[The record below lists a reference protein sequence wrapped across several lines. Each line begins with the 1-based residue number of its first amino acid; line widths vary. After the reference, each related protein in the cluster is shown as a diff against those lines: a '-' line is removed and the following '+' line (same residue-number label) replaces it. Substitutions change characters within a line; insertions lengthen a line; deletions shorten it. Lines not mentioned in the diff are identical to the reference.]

1 MDFLDLMHARF
12 SIVEIIRTIACQSV
26 AVEAMDT
33 VVSLTPRCKYFEDL
47 MLGALWVVKDRPYPL
62 PKKKFVIEFS
72 WWTMRL
78 LLS

>member
-1 MDFLDLMHARF
+1 MHARF

-33 VVSLTPRCKYFEDL
+33 VVSLTRRCKYFEDL

-62 PKKKFVIEFS
+62 PRKKFVTEFS
-72 WWTMRL
+72 WWIMR
-78 LLS
+78 